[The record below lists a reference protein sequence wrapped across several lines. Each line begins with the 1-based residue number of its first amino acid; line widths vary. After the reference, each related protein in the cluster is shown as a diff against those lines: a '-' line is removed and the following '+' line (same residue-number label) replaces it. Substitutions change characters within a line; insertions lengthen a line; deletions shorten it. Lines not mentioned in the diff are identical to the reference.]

1 MKIDVLTLARAALA
15 LVPFQY
21 RPLAQAVIDEVN
33 ERREDAAKQAAHI
46 STLTQAL
53 KELQTHAVKL
63 TDATNSNIAK
73 VCHLVEVSEIHTE
86 RLNALSN

>member
-21 RPLAQAVIDEVN
+21 RPLAQAVIDEVS
-33 ERREDAAKQAAHI
+33 ERREEAAKQAAHI

-53 KELQTHAVKL
+53 KELQAHAVKL
-63 TDATNSNIAK
+63 TDALNTNIGK
-73 VCHLVEVSEIHTE
+73 TCRLVEVSETHTE